1 MSRDIFNEANEHFLK
16 SGRQYEYGRPDM
28 SLRNHGGDGH
38 TDSSR
43 TEQDNDHDGRLG
55 VDCSSFVWRG
65 MHDAGY
71 SVPATPFG
79 THDLFKGN
87 TPTHYARNHF
97 DVISAGDAHQ
107 KNGSLQPGDV
117 LMFRDKHGSGQ
128 HVAIFKGYD
137 AEGHIHFI
145 GSQVGSGPAEVNVTP
160 GGYWDGKN
168 MEIVGALRA
177 KPEFRVREPLH
188 GNSPDGPTASTL
200 SGPHSPAT
208 HATPQPPAPPGHTTS
223 AQSTPMHVAP
233 RHATPAH
240 EAPLRHGDKGDH
252 VRDLQA
258 TLQRLGYKDEH
269 GHALQPDG
277 DFGGHTKAAV
287 ERFQR
292 AHGLHADGVA
302 GPATK
307 EALHAATPRLDGAG
321 HPHQA
326 LYHQSRDA
334 VHRLDAQHQRTPD
347 LQSDQIAGVLTTK
360 ALDQGM
366 TRVDHAV
373 LNDDAS
379 KIYAVQG
386 ELNSPFKKV
395 AEASTQEA
403 ANTSLEE
410 SGRQSLQVAAQQTP
424 QQAAS
429 APTQAPQPLA
439 PSQNA

>member
-1 MSRDIFNEANEHFLK
+1 MSRDIYTEANEHFLK

-28 SLRNHGGDGH
+28 SLSNHGGNGH

-71 SVPATPFG
+71 GVPATPFN
-79 THDLFKGN
+79 THDLFQGN
-87 TPTHYARNHF
+87 NPTHYAREHF
-97 DVISAGDAHQ
+97 DVIPGADAHQ

-160 GGYWDGKN
+160 SGYWDGKN

-177 KPEFRVREPLH
+177 KPEFRVREALH
-188 GNSPDGPTASTL
+188 GHTPEAATPSTPVV
-200 SGPHSPAT
+200 PHAAT
-208 HATPQPPAPPGHTTS
+208 HDAPA
-223 AQSTPMHVAP
+223 HV
-233 RHATPAH
+233 TPAH
-240 EAPLRHGDKGDH
+240 ASPVHQASLQHGDKGDA
-252 VRDLQA
+252 VRDLQ
-258 TLQRLGYKDEH
+258 TNLHRLGYQDERNRPIE
-269 GHALQPDG
+269 PDG
-277 DFGGHTKAAV
+277 DFGAHTRAAV

-292 AHGLHADGVA
+292 AHGLQPDGVV

-307 EALHAATPRLDGAG
+307 EALHTATPRLDGAG

-326 LYHQSRDA
+326 LFQQSRDA
-334 VHRLDAQHQRTPD
+334 VHRLDAQHQRTPN

-360 ALDQGM
+360 AIDQGM

-379 KIYAVQG
+379 KVYAVQG

-410 SGRQSLQVAAQQTP
+410 SGRQSLQVAAQQA
-424 QQAAS
+424 QQPAVA
-429 APTQAPQPLA
+429 APTQASPAQA
-439 PSQNA
+439 PGQTV

>member
-1 MSRDIFNEANEHFLK
+1 MSRDIYNEANEHFLK

-28 SLRNHGGDGH
+28 SLRNRGGDGH

-71 SVPATPFG
+71 GVPATPFG
-79 THDLFKGN
+79 THDLFEGH
-87 TPTHYARNHF
+87 TPTHYAREHF
-97 DVISAGDAHQ
+97 DVISAAEAHQ

-177 KPEFRVREPLH
+177 KPEFRVRDALH
-188 GNSPDGPTASTL
+188 GHAPDAPGVPAASTQAV
-200 SGPHSPAT
+200 PRHTVT
-208 HATPQPPAPPGHTTS
+208 HAAAPT
-223 AQSTPMHVAP
+223 
-233 RHATPAH
+233 H
-240 EAPLRHGDKGDH
+240 EAALRHGDEGAP

-258 TLQRLGYKDEH
+258 TLNRLGYKDEH
-269 GHALQPDG
+269 NRAIQPDG
-277 DFGGHTKAAV
+277 DFGAHTKAAV

-292 AHGLHADGVA
+292 AHGLPADGVV
-302 GPATK
+302 GPATR
-307 EALHAATPRLDGAG
+307 EALHTATPRLDAAG
-321 HPHQA
+321 HPHHA
-326 LYHQSRDA
+326 LYQQSRDA

-347 LQSDQIAGVLTTK
+347 LQSDQIAGTLTTK
-360 ALDQGM
+360 ALGQGM

-373 LNDDAS
+373 LNEDAS
-379 KIYAVQG
+379 KVYAVQG

-395 AEASTQEA
+395 AEATTQEA
-403 ANTSLEE
+403 ANTPLEE
-410 SGRQSLQVAAQQTP
+410 SSRQALQVAAQQA
-424 QQAAS
+424 QQPAVGI
-429 APTQAPQPLA
+429 PVQTQPPLV
-439 PSQNA
+439 PSQSA

>member
-1 MSRDIFNEANEHFLK
+1 MSRDIYTEANEHFLK

-71 SVPATPFG
+71 GVPAAPFG
-79 THDLFKGN
+79 THDLFQGN
-87 TPTHYARNHF
+87 TPTDYARKHF
-97 DVISAGDAHQ
+97 DVIPGTDAHQ

-168 MEIVGALRA
+168 MEIVGALHGQA
-177 KPEFRVREPLH
+177 SDAPTTSAPAVAHSGAPHATPLTRT
-188 GNSPDGPTASTL
+188 PDHST
-200 SGPHSPAT
+200 PT
-208 HATPQPPAPPGHTTS
+208 HATPT
-223 AQSTPMHVAP
+223 
-233 RHATPAH
+233 HATPAH
-240 EAPLRHGDKGDH
+240 EGALRQGDKGDA
-252 VRDLQA
+252 VRNLQ
-258 TLQRLGYKDEH
+258 TSLQHLGYQDEKSH
-269 GHALQPDG
+269 KIQPDG
-277 DFGGHTKAAV
+277 DFGAHTRAAV

-292 AHGLHADGVA
+292 AHGLQPDGVV

-307 EALHAATPRLDGAG
+307 EALHAATPRLDGTG
-321 HPHQA
+321 HPHNA
-326 LYHQSRDA
+326 LYQQSRDA
-334 VHRLDAQHQRTPD
+334 VHRLDAEHQRTPD
-347 LQSDQIAGVLTTK
+347 LRSDQIAGVLTTK
-360 ALDQGM
+360 AVGEGM

-379 KIYAVQG
+379 KVYAVQG

-410 SGRQSLQVAAQQTP
+410 SGRQSLQIAAQQASQPAATAP
-424 QQAAS
+424 AQVPPSQAAS
-429 APTQAPQPLA
+429 PTV
-439 PSQNA
+439 

>member
-1 MSRDIFNEANEHFLK
+1 MSRDIYTEANEHFLK

-28 SLRNHGGDGH
+28 SLRNHGGNGH

-43 TEQDNDHDGRLG
+43 NEQDSDHDGRLG

-71 SVPATPFG
+71 GVPAAPFG
-79 THDLFKGN
+79 THDLFQGN
-87 TPTHYARNHF
+87 TPTDYARKHF
-97 DVISAGDAHQ
+97 DVIPGADAH
-107 KNGSLQPGDV
+107 KANGSLQPGDV

-145 GSQVGSGPAEVNVTP
+145 GSQVGSGPAEVNVAP

-188 GNSPDGPTASTL
+188 GQAADAPAATRASAPAHAPD
-200 SGPHSPAT
+200 
-208 HATPQPPAPPGHTTS
+208 HATPTRP
-223 AQSTPMHVAP
+223 TPT
-233 RHATPAH
+233 HATPAH
-240 EAPLRHGDKGDH
+240 DATLRHGDKGDA
-252 VRDLQA
+252 VRDLQ
-258 TLQRLGYKDEH
+258 TSLQRLGYQDEK
-269 GHALQPDG
+269 GHKIQPDG
-277 DFGGHTKAAV
+277 DFGVHTTAAV

-292 AHGLHADGVA
+292 AHGLKPDGVV

-307 EALHAATPRLDGAG
+307 EALHAATPRLDGTG
-321 HPHQA
+321 HPHNA
-326 LYHQSRDA
+326 LYQQSRDA
-334 VHRLDAQHQRTPD
+334 VHRLDAQHQRIPD
-347 LQSDQIAGVLTTK
+347 LRSDQIAGVLTTK
-360 ALDQGM
+360 AVGEGM

-379 KIYAVQG
+379 KVYAVQG

-410 SGRQSLQVAAQQTP
+410 SGRQSLQVAAQQAG
-424 QQAAS
+424 QRAVN
-429 APTQAPQPLA
+429 APTVVP
-439 PSQNA
+439 PSQATGPTV

>member
-1 MSRDIFNEANEHFLK
+1 MSRDIYTEANEHFLK

-28 SLRNHGGDGH
+28 SLPNHGGNKH

-55 VDCSSFVWRG
+55 VDCSAFVWRG

-71 SVPATPFG
+71 GVPAAPFG
-79 THDLFKGN
+79 THDLFQGN
-87 TPTHYARNHF
+87 TPTDYARKHF
-97 DVISAGDAHQ
+97 DVIPGSDAHE

-137 AEGHIHFI
+137 AQGHIHFI

-188 GNSPDGPTASTL
+188 GQGADTPAASAPAVTHP
-200 SGPHSPAT
+200 GAT
-208 HATPQPPAPPGHTTS
+208 HTTPPAHT
-223 AQSTPMHVAP
+223 PD
-233 RHATPAH
+233 HATPAH
-240 EAPLRHGDKGDH
+240 AAPAHPAPAPAHETTLRQGDKGDA
-252 VRDLQA
+252 VRHLQ
-258 TLQRLGYKDEH
+258 TSLQHLGYHDEK
-269 GHALQPDG
+269 GHKIQPDG
-277 DFGGHTKAAV
+277 DFGAHTRAAV

-292 AHGLHADGVA
+292 AHGLPADGVV

-307 EALHAATPRLDGAG
+307 EALHTATPRLDGTG
-321 HPHQA
+321 HPHNA
-326 LYHQSRDA
+326 LFQQSRDA

-347 LQSDQIAGVLTTK
+347 LQSDQIAGTLTTK
-360 ALDQGM
+360 ALGQGM

-379 KIYAVQG
+379 KVYAVQG

-410 SGRQSLQVAAQQTP
+410 SGRQSLQVAAQQAP
-424 QQAAS
+424 QPAVS
-429 APTQAPQPLA
+429 APTQAA
-439 PSQNA
+439 PSQATSPTV

>member
-1 MSRDIFNEANEHFLK
+1 MSRDIYNEANEHFLK

-65 MHDAGY
+65 LHDAGY
-71 SVPATPFG
+71 GVPAAPFG
-79 THDLFKGN
+79 THDLFEGR
-87 TPTHYARNHF
+87 TPTHYAREHF
-97 DVISAGDAHQ
+97 DVIPAGDAHQ
-107 KNGSLQPGDV
+107 KNGALQPGDII
-117 LMFRDKHGSGQ
+117 MFRDKHGSGQ

-177 KPEFRVREPLH
+177 KPEFRVREALH
-188 GNSPDGPTASTL
+188 VQAQDAAITPAASHPTA
-200 SGPHSPAT
+200 A
-208 HATPQPPAPPGHTTS
+208 
-223 AQSTPMHVAP
+223 
-233 RHATPAH
+233 HATPAH
-240 EAPLRHGDKGDH
+240 ASPTHETGLRPGDKGDA
-252 VRDLQA
+252 VRGLQA
-258 TLQRLGYKDEH
+258 NLHRLGYQDDRNRP
-269 GHALQPDG
+269 LQPDG
-277 DFGGHTKAAV
+277 DFGAHTRAAV

-292 AHGLHADGVA
+292 AHGLQPDGVV
-302 GPATK
+302 GSATR
-307 EALHAATPRLDGAG
+307 EALHAAAPRLDAAG
-321 HPHQA
+321 HPHQP
-326 LYHQSRDA
+326 LYEQSRDA

-360 ALDQGM
+360 ALGQGM

-373 LNDDAS
+373 LNDDATR
-379 KIYAVQG
+379 IYAVQG

-410 SGRQSLQVAAQQTP
+410 SGRQSLQVAAQQT
-424 QQAAS
+424 QQPAVGT
-429 APTQAPQPLA
+429 PTLAPQPHA
-439 PSQNA
+439 PSQSA

>member
-1 MSRDIFNEANEHFLK
+1 MSRDIYTEANEHFLK

-71 SVPATPFG
+71 GVPAAPFG
-79 THDLFKGN
+79 THDLFQGN
-87 TPTHYARNHF
+87 TPTDYARKHF
-97 DVISAGDAHQ
+97 DVIPGADAH
-107 KNGSLQPGDV
+107 KANGSLQPGDV
-117 LMFRDKHGSGQ
+117 LMFRDKRGSGQ

-188 GNSPDGPTASTL
+188 G
-200 SGPHSPAT
+200 
-208 HATPQPPAPPGHTTS
+208 QPSDVPTTS
-223 AQSTPMHVAP
+223 APAVAP
-233 RHATPAH
+233 SGADHVTPTHPATAHATPAH
-240 EAPLRHGDKGDH
+240 EATLRHGDKGDA
-252 VRDLQA
+252 VRNLQ
-258 TLQRLGYKDEH
+258 TSLQHLGYQDER
-269 GHALQPDG
+269 GHKIQADG
-277 DFGGHTKAAV
+277 DFGAHTKEAV

-292 AHGLHADGVA
+292 AHGLQPDGVV
-302 GPATK
+302 GPANK
-307 EALHAATPRLDGAG
+307 EALHAATPRLDGTG
-321 HPHQA
+321 HPHNA
-326 LYHQSRDA
+326 LYQQSRDA

-347 LQSDQIAGVLTTK
+347 LRSDQIAGVLTTK
-360 ALDQGM
+360 AAREGM

-373 LNDDAS
+373 LNGDAS
-379 KIYAVQG
+379 KIYAIQG

-410 SGRQSLQVAAQQTP
+410 SGRQSLQVAP
-424 QQAAS
+424 R
-429 APTQAPQPLA
+429 QAPQPAATA
-439 PSQNA
+439 PSQVTPSQAASPTV

>member
-1 MSRDIFNEANEHFLK
+1 MSRDIYTEANEHFLK

-71 SVPATPFG
+71 GVPAAPFG
-79 THDLFKGN
+79 THDLFQGN
-87 TPTHYARNHF
+87 TPTDYARKHF
-97 DVISAGDAHQ
+97 DIIPDGDAH
-107 KNGSLQPGDV
+107 KPNGSLQPGDV

-188 GNSPDGPTASTL
+188 GQAEEAPAATRASASAHAPDHAA
-200 SGPHSPAT
+200 PAHAAPP
-208 HATPQPPAPPGHTTS
+208 HATP
-223 AQSTPMHVAP
+223 V
-233 RHATPAH
+233 H
-240 EAPLRHGDKGDH
+240 EATLRHGDKGDA

-258 TLQRLGYKDEH
+258 SLQRLGYQDEK
-269 GHALQPDG
+269 GHKIQPDG
-277 DFGGHTKAAV
+277 DFGAHTKAAV

-292 AHGLHADGVA
+292 AHGLQPDGVV

-307 EALHAATPRLDGAG
+307 EALHAATPRLDGTG
-321 HPHQA
+321 HPHNA
-326 LYHQSRDA
+326 LYQQSRDA

-347 LQSDQIAGVLTTK
+347 LRSDQIAGVLTTK
-360 ALDQGM
+360 AVGEGM

-373 LNDDAS
+373 LSDDAS
-379 KIYAVQG
+379 KVYAIQG

-410 SGRQSLQVAAQQTP
+410 SGRQSLQVAAQQAAQPAVNTP
-424 QQAAS
+424 
-429 APTQAPQPLA
+429 THVA
-439 PSQNA
+439 PSQATSPTV

>member
-1 MSRDIFNEANEHFLK
+1 MSRDIYTEANEHFLK

-71 SVPATPFG
+71 GVPAAPFG
-79 THDLFKGN
+79 THDLFQGN
-87 TPTHYARNHF
+87 TPTDYARKHF
-97 DVISAGDAHQ
+97 DVIPGTDAHQ

-188 GNSPDGPTASTL
+188 GQGSDTPTTSAPAVAH
-200 SGPHSPAT
+200 SGAT
-208 HATPQPPAPPGHTTS
+208 HATPSTHTPNH
-223 AQSTPMHVAP
+223 STPTRAAP
-233 RHATPAH
+233 THATPAH
-240 EAPLRHGDKGDH
+240 EATFRQGDKGDA
-252 VRDLQA
+252 VRNLQ
-258 TLQRLGYKDEH
+258 TSLQHLGYQDEK
-269 GHALQPDG
+269 GHKIQPDG
-277 DFGGHTKAAV
+277 DFGAHTRAAV

-292 AHGLHADGVA
+292 AHGLQPDGIV

-307 EALHAATPRLDGAG
+307 EALHAATPRLDGTG
-321 HPHQA
+321 HPHNA
-326 LYHQSRDA
+326 LYQQSRDA
-334 VHRLDAQHQRTPD
+334 VHRLDAEHQRTPD
-347 LQSDQIAGVLTTK
+347 LRSDQIAGVLTTK
-360 ALDQGM
+360 AVGEGM

-379 KIYAVQG
+379 KVYAVQG

-410 SGRQSLQVAAQQTP
+410 SGRQSLQVAAP
-424 QQAAS
+424 
-429 APTQAPQPLA
+429 QAPQPVA
-439 PSQNA
+439 TAPTQVPPSQAASPTV